1 MRFFS
6 KTKKPGWMAVNF
18 LAEGVCIAHI
28 NRPRGAKPEV
38 TLCAKYRLDS
48 SDAAALDKA
57 AKDTH
62 LARYNCTTLLG
73 SNDYQMLLVEAPN
86 VPPDEMKT
94 AIRWRIKDML
104 DYHIDDATIDV
115 LDIPPD
121 KNAAARTHS
130 MYAIA
135 ARNELVRSRVALFEN
150 AHVPLAVIDIAELA
164 QRNIAVLLE
173 QEGRGLAL
181 LAFDADGGLL
191 TISFNGELY
200 LSRRL
205 DVTLAQLLDAV
216 DEQHRA
222 HHFERITLELQR
234 SLDHFDRQF
243 HFIALSRLVIATL
256 PDKLG
261 LKESLAANLYVPV
274 ENLDLGD
281 LLDLSK
287 VPELSQPD
295 RQALYFHTLGAAL
308 RLEEKAL

>member
-1 MRFFS
+1 MRFFT

-18 LAEGVCIAHI
+18 LQEGVCIAHV

-57 AKDTH
+57 AKDAH

-73 SNDYQMLLVEAPN
+73 PDDYQMLLVEAPN
-86 VPPDEMKT
+86 VPPEELKT

-135 ARNELVRSRVALFEN
+135 ARNEAVRGRVALFERT
-150 AHVPLAVIDIAELA
+150 HTPLTAIDIQELA
-164 QRNIAVLLE
+164 QRNIAGLLE

-181 LAFDADGGLL
+181 LAFDAEGGLL
-191 TISFNGELY
+191 TVSFNGELY
-200 LSRRL
+200 LSRRV
-205 DVTLAQLLDAV
+205 DVTLPQLLDA
-216 DEQHRA
+216 DEEQRT

-243 HFIALSRLVIATL
+243 HFIALSRLMIATL
-256 PDKLG
+256 PEKLG
-261 LKESLAANLYVPV
+261 LRESLSANLYVPV
-274 ENLDLGD
+274 ENVDLGD
-281 LLDLSK
+281 LLDFSK
-287 VPELSQPD
+287 VPELLQPD

>member
-1 MRFFS
+1 MRFFT

-18 LAEGVCIAHI
+18 LQEGVCIAHV
-28 NRPRGAKPEV
+28 NRSRGAKPEV
-38 TLCAKYRLDS
+38 TVCAKFRRDP
-48 SDAAALDKA
+48 SDDAALDKA
-57 AKDTH
+57 AKDAH

-73 SNDYQMLLVEAPN
+73 PNDYQMLLVEAPN
-86 VPPDEMKT
+86 VPPDELKT

-135 ARNELVRSRVALFEN
+135 ARNEIVRSRVALFERT
-150 AHVPLAVIDIAELA
+150 HVPLAAIDLQEMA
-164 QRNIAVLLE
+164 QRNIASLLE

-181 LAFDADGGLL
+181 LAFDAEGGLL
-191 TISFNGELY
+191 TVSFSGELY

-205 DVTLAQLLDAV
+205 DVTLPQLLDAD
-216 DEQHRA
+216 DEQRTR
-222 HHFERITLELQR
+222 HFERITLELQR

-243 HFIALSRLVIATL
+243 HFIALSRLMVATL
-256 PDKLG
+256 PEQFG
-261 LKESLAANLYVPV
+261 LTESLAANLYVPV
-274 ENLDLGD
+274 ENVNLGD
-281 LLDLSK
+281 LLDFTR
-287 VPELSQPD
+287 VPELLQPE

-308 RLEEKAL
+308 RLEEKVL

>member
-6 KTKKPGWMAVNF
+6 KAKNPGWMAVNF

-28 NRPRGAKPEV
+28 NRIRGGKPEV

-48 SDAAALDKA
+48 SEAAALDKA
-57 AKDTH
+57 AKDVH

-73 SNDYQMLLVEAPN
+73 PNDYQMLLVEAPS
-86 VPPDEMKT
+86 VAPDELKT

-104 DYHIDDATIDV
+104 DYHIDDAAIDV

-121 KNAAARTHS
+121 KNAVARTHS

-135 ARNELVRSRVALFEN
+135 ARNETVRNRVAMFEG
-150 AHVPLAVIDIAELA
+150 ARVPLVAIDIAELA
-164 QRNIAVLLE
+164 QRNIATLLE
-173 QEGRGLAL
+173 TEGRGLAL

-191 TISFNGELY
+191 TISFSGELY
-200 LSRRL
+200 LSRRIE
-205 DVTLAQLLDAV
+205 VTLTQLLEAD
-216 DEQHRA
+216 DEQQARN
-222 HHFERITLELQR
+222 FERITLELQR

-243 HFIALSRLVIATL
+243 HFIALSRLMIATL
-256 PDKLG
+256 PQKLG

-274 ENLDLGD
+274 EHVDLGQ

-287 VPELSQPD
+287 VPELTQPD

>member
-6 KTKKPGWMAVNF
+6 KTTKPGWMAVNF
-18 LAEGVCIAHI
+18 LQEGVCIAHI
-28 NRPRGAKPEV
+28 NRPRSGKPEV
-38 TLCAKYRLDS
+38 TVCAKYR
-48 SDAAALDKA
+48 SDPGDFAALAKA
-57 AKDTH
+57 AEDAH
-62 LARYNCTTLLG
+62 LSRYNCTTLLAP
-73 SNDYQMLLVEAPN
+73 NDYQMLLVEAPN
-86 VPPDEMKT
+86 VAPEELKT

-121 KNAAARTHS
+121 KNAVARTHS
-130 MYAIA
+130 MYTIA
-135 ARNELVRSRVALFEN
+135 ARSEAVRSRVALFEN
-150 AHVPLAVIDIAELA
+150 ARVALAVIDIAELA
-164 QRNIAVLLE
+164 QRNIATLLE

-181 LAFDADGGLL
+181 LAFDAEGGLL
-191 TISFNGELY
+191 TISFNGDLY

-256 PDKLG
+256 PEHLG
-261 LKESLAANLYVPV
+261 LKESLTANLYVPV
-274 ENLDLGD
+274 ENLNLGD
-281 LLDLSK
+281 LLDFTK
-287 VPELSQPD
+287 VPELLQPE

-308 RLEEKAL
+308 RLEEKTL

>member
-6 KTKKPGWMAVNF
+6 KTKKPGWMAVN
-18 LAEGVCIAHI
+18 LLQEGVCIAHV
-28 NRPRGAKPEV
+28 NRIRSGKPEV
-38 TLCAKYRLDS
+38 TLCAKYRLDQG
-48 SDAAALDKA
+48 DDAALDKA
-57 AKDTH
+57 AKEAH

-73 SNDYQMLLVEAPN
+73 ANAYQMLLVEAPN
-86 VPPDEMKT
+86 VPPEELKT

-104 DYHIDDATIDV
+104 DYHIDDATVDV

-135 ARNELVRSRVALFEN
+135 ARNEAVRGRVALFERT
-150 AHVPLAVIDIAELA
+150 HTPLTAIDIQELA
-164 QRNIAVLLE
+164 QRNIAGLLE
-173 QEGRGLAL
+173 KPGRGLAL
-181 LAFDADGGLL
+181 LAFDAEGGLL
-191 TISFNGELY
+191 TVSFNGELY
-200 LSRRL
+200 LSRRM
-205 DVTLAQLLDAV
+205 DVTLPQLLEAD
-216 DEQHRA
+216 DEQRA
-222 HHFERITLELQR
+222 RYFERITLELQR

-243 HFIALSRLVIATL
+243 HFITLSRLVIATL
-256 PDKLG
+256 PEHLG

-274 ENLDLGD
+274 ENVKLDD
-281 LLDLSK
+281 LLDFSK